1 MKNLGL
7 VVICLFFFGCASFNP
22 SLGIMAFG
30 QKDTRTY
37 QTFEGTKT
45 TESLVIIPI
54 GSALADYDD
63 MGLKIGRITLNG
75 NVIRYCFQAEL
86 HTAKWVFANSI
97 AVKIDD
103 KIYHLHD
110 DFPTRQIQD
119 RDYVIEVLTFDIT
132 PEMLEELKLATTF
145 GAELYKRVVF
155 LEDKQLQRLKEFLQ

>member
-1 MKNLGL
+1 ML
-7 VVICLFFFGCASFNP
+7 
-22 SLGIMAFG
+22 FG
-30 QKDTRTY
+30 QKSHNTH

-45 TESLVIIPI
+45 KESFVVIPV
-54 GSALADYDD
+54 GSSLADYDD

-86 HTAKWVFANSI
+86 HTANWVFANSI

-103 KIYHLHD
+103 KIYHLLD
-110 DFPTRQIQD
+110 DSPIRQIQD

-132 PEMLEELKLATTF
+132 LEMLEEIKLATTF

-155 LEDKQLQRLKEFLQ
+155 LEEKQLQRLKDFLQ